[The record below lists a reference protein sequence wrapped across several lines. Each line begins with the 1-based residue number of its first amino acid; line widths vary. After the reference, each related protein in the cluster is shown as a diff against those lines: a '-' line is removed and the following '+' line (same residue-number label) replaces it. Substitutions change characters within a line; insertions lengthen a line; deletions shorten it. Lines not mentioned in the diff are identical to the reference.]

1 MVNNDIL
8 EIANQASLKILVDA
22 KTVVIKHKFRLDD
35 KSIWGVLF
43 FLFGGIFISVL
54 PFAKN
59 SDTTSK
65 VLGVV
70 IGLFLVVLSILTLI
84 RQASD
89 RLIVSNT
96 FIKIRYDLKWT
107 TIPINRS
114 MKIKMKTEIM
124 KIKRVGTLG
133 SDFIIVSHYLYDSNN
148 ETPVLRFQMNK
159 SNSDKAIKL
168 GNKITQAINEKFQQY
183 S

>member
-1 MVNNDIL
+1 MVNSDIL
-8 EIANQASLKILVDA
+8 EIANQASLKILADAQTVD
-22 KTVVIKHKFRLDD
+22 IKHKFRLND

-59 SDTTSK
+59 SDTASK

-89 RLIVSNT
+89 RLTISNT
-96 FIKIRYDLKWT
+96 FIKIQHNLKRT
-107 TIPINRS
+107 TIPINRN
-114 MKIKMKTEIM
+114 MKIKMKTEI
-124 KIKRVGTLG
+124 IRIRRVGTLG
-133 SDFIIVSHYLYDSNN
+133 SDFIIVSHYLHDAND
-148 ETPVLRFQMNK
+148 EIPVLRFQMNK

-168 GNKITQAINEKFQQY
+168 GNEITQAINKKFQQF

>member
-1 MVNNDIL
+1 MANNDIL
-8 EIANQASLKILVDA
+8 EIANQASLKILADA
-22 KTVVIKHKFRLDD
+22 KTVDIKRKFSLGD

-43 FLFGGIFISVL
+43 FLFGGIFLGVL
-54 PFAKN
+54 PFAKT

-89 RLIVSNT
+89 RLTVSNT
-96 FIKIRYDLKWT
+96 FIKIRHNLKGT
-107 TIPINRS
+107 TIPINGN

-124 KIKRVGTLG
+124 KIKRVGTFG
-133 SDFIIVSHYLYDSNN
+133 SDFIIISHYLHDSNN
-148 ETPVLRFQMNK
+148 ETLVLRFEMNK

-168 GNKITQAINEKFQQY
+168 GNEITQAINEKLQQF

>member
-1 MVNNDIL
+1 
-8 EIANQASLKILVDA
+8 
-22 KTVVIKHKFRLDD
+22 
-35 KSIWGVLF
+35 
-43 FLFGGIFISVL
+43 
-54 PFAKN
+54 
-59 SDTTSK
+59 
-65 VLGVV
+65 
-70 IGLFLVVLSILTLI
+70 
-84 RQASD
+84 
-89 RLIVSNT
+89 
-96 FIKIRYDLKWT
+96 
-107 TIPINRS
+107 
-114 MKIKMKTEIM
+114 M